1 MLADAFSLAQQV
13 LICRLEL
20 RSRSIAGRSQL
31 SQGRRTFNMQVQRQ
45 VSWMGDGAVEVF
57 VTSPCVRNHFP
68 VSTTLTSTLPRFLV
82 EECQDDFKQYLIVST
97 RSAFQN
103 LATSAPALV
112 RSSRL
117 ALA

>member
-45 VSWMGDGAVEVF
+45 VSWMGDGAVRSVCYKPVRAEPF
-57 VTSPCVRNHFP
+57 PCLYYAHFN
-68 VSTTLTSTLPRFLV
+68 TAQILG
-82 EECQDDFKQYLIVST
+82 
-97 RSAFQN
+97 
-103 LATSAPALV
+103 
-112 RSSRL
+112 
-117 ALA
+117 